1 MTLAALNPYLL
12 LHIPILF
19 FVFAFGCCAGSFIN
33 VIVYRMPRG
42 MSIVRPPSRCPACQ
56 TRLTWKENFP
66 VFGWLALRG
75 KCRFCKGPISAE
87 YPAVEFF
94 VGLLLAGCYVFYF
107 ITADSGG
114 WVGARAPDW
123 ASLGH
128 TSIVQVWP
136 MFAAHALLLA
146 GLVAMTLVD
155 ARHYIIPLSIPWA
168 LTVVGLVAS
177 VLQPLTHRRVLPW
190 EGYADPGNWA
200 IVPTVT
206 WTGFAVVVAGC
217 LGLGLAILFVE
228 TRLLRRSFA
237 DYDDWEKAER
247 QRLAEEKA
255 KADGDDPSAP
265 AADPESAEAPVDD
278 TDDDGFDLTAY
289 PHARREMLYEVLF
302 LAPALALMMI
312 AFQLGTNL
320 GWTGQP
326 HPVLMS
332 LGGALM
338 GYLVGGGVVWGVRIF
353 GSLGFNKEAMGLGD
367 VHLMAAVGAI
377 LGWVDPTLAFFFAA
391 PFLGIGYALLSLG
404 PGRLVGSL
412 RKPIPYGP
420 FLALGVVLVMFFKPE
435 YEWFIS
441 RLLKTAINLP

>member
-1 MTLAALNPYLL
+1 MILAALNPLIL
-12 LHIPILF
+12 LHVPILF

-33 VIVYRMPRG
+33 VIVFRMPRG
-42 MSIVRPPSRCPACQ
+42 MSIVTPPSRCPACQ

-66 VFGWLALRG
+66 VLGWLWLRG
-75 KCRFCKGPISAE
+75 KCRFCKGPISVE
-87 YPAVEFF
+87 YPAVELF

-168 LTVVGLVAS
+168 LTGVGIVAS
-177 VLQPLTHRRVLPW
+177 ILQPLTHRRIVPFV
-190 EGYADPGNWA
+190 GYENPGNWA
-200 IVPTVT
+200 VVPTVT

-255 KADGDDPSAP
+255 KAGGDDPSVL

-289 PHARREMLYEVLF
+289 PHARREMLYEILF

-312 AFQLGTNL
+312 AYQVGTNL

-326 HPVLMS
+326 HPVLMG
-332 LGGALM
+332 LGGGLDGLPRGRRGRLGRADPRLA
-338 GYLVGGGVVWGVRIF
+338 RF
-353 GSLGFNKEAMGLGD
+353 QQGS
-367 VHLMAAVGAI
+367 H
-377 LGWVDPTLAFFFAA
+377 
-391 PFLGIGYALLSLG
+391 G
-404 PGRLVGSL
+404 PGRCAPDGGGGGHPRLGRSHARLFLRRPPSSASLMPCSRWGPAGSSA
-412 RKPIPYGP
+412 PCASP
-420 FLALGVVLVMFFKPE
+420 FPTARSSP
-435 YEWFIS
+435 WACCSSCSSS
-441 RLLKTAINLP
+441 RSTSGSSPGC